1 LERLSVRDY
10 GLTVA
15 GPNSA
20 LQQTAVHDSLLG
32 LQAHWCSAAA
42 ERGRSTAKVI
52 VMDACDSRIDTIV
65 TGCGAAASVALFAA
79 VYGPAM
85 ASAPPGSGIKP
96 GMHPL
101 LLLALVIGYG
111 WWVMCVAYGVRQLFV
126 RPRRYGLF
134 TIGFGVLQ
142 LAAVR
147 LIEWLLMDSRG
158 VYWATA

>member
-1 LERLSVRDY
+1 MPT
-10 GLTVA
+10 GI
-15 GPNSA
+15 
-20 LQQTAVHDSLLG
+20 TAVRRE
-32 LQAHWCSAAA
+32 A
-42 ERGRSTAKVI
+42 V

-85 ASAPPGSGIKP
+85 ASIPPGHGIKP

-101 LLLALVIGYG
+101 PLLAFALGYG
-111 WWVMCVAYGVRQLFV
+111 WWVGCVVYGVRQLFV

-134 TIGFGVLQ
+134 TIAFGVLQ

-158 VYWATA
+158 VYWVTG